1 MMDSVPYPLNFAC
14 IALIKG
20 LLYYNE
26 NLFKL
31 YEKALKLSY
40 EEVIQGKMETREKG
54 LQGIYMGKSILDW
67 GKELVEMAEKTLPE
81 EEKKYLEPLREML
94 ETGKNPR
101 DQFEEIYKEKGLREA
116 VDSKTMTEEA
126 LDA

>member
-1 MMDSVPYPLNFAC
+1 
-14 IALIKG
+14 
-20 LLYYNE
+20 
-26 NLFKL
+26 
-31 YEKALKLSY
+31 
-40 EEVIQGKMETREKG
+40 
-54 LQGIYMGKSILDW
+54 MGKSILDW
-67 GKELVEMAEKTLPE
+67 GKELVAMAEKTLPE

-101 DQFEEIYKEKGLREA
+101 DQFEELYKEKGLREA